1 MRMLAGLGVLL
12 ATCGIAVVW
21 SGQPAAAGAGAKR
34 CPVTTRGSTAKP
46 PIDFVST
53 GLPVPYVR
61 VWLGSPAI
69 WIRLPRRGVLPAIH
83 DRHRRTISSK
93 FPWWRVLAGNLQA
106 WAHPLGRARPRLR
119 ADVQPAANYG
129 PTGFVP
135 SELHFSRPGCWRIT
149 GSLRGHKLS
158 FVARVVRQAP

>member
-1 MRMLAGLGVLL
+1 MN
-12 ATCGIAVVW
+12 
-21 SGQPAAAGAGAKR
+21 
-34 CPVTTRGSTAKP
+34 
-46 PIDFVST
+46 T

-69 WIRLPRRGVLPAIH
+69 WIRLPRRGILPAIP
-83 DRHRRTISSK
+83 DPHRRGISSK
-93 FPWWRVLAGNLQA
+93 FPWWRVLAGNLHA

-135 SELHFSRPGCWRIT
+135 SELHFSRSGCWRIT
-149 GSLRGHKLS
+149 GSLRGHTLS